1 MSAVP
6 SRRSLAAVLISLS
19 LGVGSLTP
27 APSPATDGC
36 EGLRGDALQS
46 CLQGGSIGRGARQ
59 ITFFG
64 PDGKGHDFVYAEVS
78 RAIAVVC
85 DSIKQDGL
93 YASYRTEA
101 DWKAKRPWK
110 EVECRSGKIAGFW
123 REYFR
128 DGETTTVLS
137 YDASGTAVKQALY
150 LNDRLVGEKE
160 FSRRSR

>member
-1 MSAVP
+1 MRAVP
-6 SRRSLAAVLISLS
+6 SRRSVAAALISLC
-19 LGVGSLTP
+19 LGAGSGMP
-27 APSPATDGC
+27 APSPAAETC

-46 CLQGGSIGRGARQ
+46 CLQGESKGRGARQ

-64 PDGKGHDFVYAEVS
+64 PDGKGHDFVYAAAS
-78 RAIAVVC
+78 RSIAVVC
-85 DSIKQDGL
+85 QAITQDGL
-93 YASYRTEA
+93 YVAYRTEA

-110 EVECRSGKIAGFW
+110 EVECRSGKIAGLW
-123 REYFR
+123 KEYFR
-128 DGETTTVLS
+128 DNETTTVLS